1 MNSETPQ
8 NHESRNNQSPE
19 FIEIS
24 EEELTLEEI
33 DHDSEPFPDV
43 WSTSD
48 DDIIDVEPDVEVVA
62 DTKENELDLAEN
74 PPVDNWLDEA
84 TENLEASDRHTAE
97 NSTNKQQ
104 PKSELEPWLEEEIE
118 NLESTDREIYEVDL
132 AENLPVDTWLETETE
147 NLESNNMA
155 IAKPENSTNGDGVE
169 LAENPLEAVDIW
181 LEKETEDLESIEKAI
196 AETEPSTPQ
205 TLESE
210 SELVADSWLD
220 ESASVEDSSSTEL
233 ETEPNQEI
241 TALGR
246 QKAQLNAEIK
256 QLKAQKTQII
266 LQQTKEAQ
274 EMLGRMVEEGTKELK
289 ERRNYLQIEIEK
301 LERRRER
308 INQEMRTNFAGASQE
323 LAVRVQGFKDYLVG
337 SLQDLALAAEQLEL
351 NRVEPPQPPRE
362 RERSRGE
369 ESRRDTRESVRD
381 SRRKPENSNSPIPQ
395 FTEQSFAEQTKRIR
409 SLINQYRS
417 SPDYYGSPWQLRRT
431 FEPVHATKVQD
442 WFFTQGGRGA
452 INSMGS
458 RLQNILIASAI
469 ISIVRNLYGDRC
481 RVLVLID
488 TPEKLGEWRR
498 GLQDCL
504 GISRSDFGTN
514 QGVVLFDAAEVL
526 AQRAERLVKDKQ
538 LPLIIIDETEELVN
552 LALLKFPLWL
562 AFASGA
568 KPTNSNYL
576 Y

>member
-48 DDIIDVEPDVEVVA
+48 DDIIDVEPDVE
-62 DTKENELDLAEN
+62 D
-74 PPVDNWLDEA
+74 
-84 TENLEASDRHTAE
+84 
-97 NSTNKQQ
+97 
-104 PKSELEPWLEEEIE
+104 
-118 NLESTDREIYEVDL
+118 EVDL
-132 AENLPVDTWLETETE
+132 AEKPPEAVDTRLESETETETE
-147 NLESNNMA
+147 NLEDSDRPETENSTNKQKPESEPEPWLEEETENLESGDKEISEVDLAENQPVDTWLEEETENSESNDQA
-155 IAKPENSTNGDGVE
+155 IAETEDSTNGDGIE
-169 LAENPLEAVDIW
+169 SAENSPEAIDTW
-181 LEKETEDLESIEKAI
+181 LETENLESTDEAI
-196 AETEPSTPQ
+196 AQAEPSTSQ

-220 ESASVEDSSSTEL
+220 ESVSAEDSSSTEL
-233 ETEPNQEI
+233 ETEPNQEL
-241 TALGR
+241 TALER
-246 QKAQLNAEIK
+246 QKAQLNNEIE

-266 LQQTKEAQ
+266 LQQTKETQ

-323 LAVRVQGFKDYLVG
+323 LAIRVQGFKDYLVG
-337 SLQDLALAAEQLEL
+337 SLQDLALAAEQLEI

-362 RERSRGE
+362 RERSRRQE
-369 ESRRDTRESVRD
+369 PRRDRREGVRD
-381 SRRKPENSNSPIPQ
+381 SRRKPENSSSPIPQ
-395 FTEQSFAEQTKRIR
+395 FTEQAFAEQTKRIR

-452 INSMGS
+452 IDSMGS

-481 RVLVLID
+481 KVLVLID

-526 AQRAERLVKDKQ
+526 AQRAERLVKEKQ